1 MELIES
7 VVASLAELHFKQN
20 TFRWLHKLRKSNLL
34 QGARGGKVMDVER
47 KRKRVRKE
55 RRKAEDR
62 QCKKR
67 GKTIGKRQGEQ
78 EERE

>member
-34 QGARGGKVMDVER
+34 QGAREGKVMDVER

-55 RRKAEDR
+55 STMQK
-62 QCKKR
+62 
-67 GKTIGKRQGEQ
+67 
-78 EERE
+78 ERENNRKETGRAGREGIRL